1 MELDDT
7 RTDYEQAVAILSGAS
22 LLIPERRHL
31 QALFESMQEHHEVV
45 LIKISNE
52 LVRLKEDILNDKF

>member
-31 QALFESMQEHHEVV
+31 QALFESMQEHHEVT
-45 LIKISNE
+45 LIQIA
-52 LVRLKEDILNDKF
+52 NDLEQVKLRTLGRS

>member
-7 RTDYEQAVAILSGAS
+7 RTEYEQAVAIISGAS
-22 LLIPERRHL
+22 MLQPTRAHL

-45 LIKISNE
+45 LIQIANDLE
-52 LVRLKEDILNDKF
+52 ALKRATLERS

>member
-31 QALFESMQEHHEVV
+31 QALFESMQEHHEFV
-45 LIKISNE
+45 LIQIANDLE
-52 LVRLKEDILNDKF
+52 ALKRKTLERS

>member
-45 LIKISNE
+45 LIQIANDLE
-52 LVRLKEDILNDKF
+52 TLKRKTLERS

>member
-7 RTDYEQAVAILSGAS
+7 RTEYEQAVAILSGAS
-22 LLIPERRHL
+22 MMQPTLAHL
-31 QALFESMQEHHEVV
+31 KALFEAMQEHHEVV

-52 LVRLKEDILNDKF
+52 LVRVKEDILNDKF

>member
-45 LIKISNE
+45 LIQIANDLE
-52 LVRLKEDILNDKF
+52 ALKRATLERS

>member
-7 RTDYEQAVAILSGAS
+7 RTQYEQAVAILSGAS
-22 LLIPERRHL
+22 MLQPTRAHL

-45 LIKISNE
+45 LIQVANDLEQLKIRTLERS
-52 LVRLKEDILNDKF
+52 

>member
-7 RTDYEQAVAILSGAS
+7 RSSYEQAVAILSGAS

-45 LIKISNE
+45 LIQVANDLE
-52 LVRLKEDILNDKF
+52 TLKRKTLERS

>member
-22 LLIPERRHL
+22 MMQPTHAHL
-31 QALFESMQEHHEVV
+31 KALFEGMQEHHEIV
-45 LIKISNE
+45 LIQIANDLE
-52 LVRLKEDILNDKF
+52 LLKMRTLERS